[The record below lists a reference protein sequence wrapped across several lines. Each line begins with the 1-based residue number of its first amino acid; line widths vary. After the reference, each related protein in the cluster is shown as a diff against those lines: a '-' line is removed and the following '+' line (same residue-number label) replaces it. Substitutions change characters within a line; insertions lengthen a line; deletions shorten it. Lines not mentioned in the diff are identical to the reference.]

1 MSHPTGKT
9 ASALKKITESLTF
22 RTIIIAIITLTMF
35 IPLAMVDDIVR
46 ERGHRFNNVIHQIAS
61 VWGEPQT
68 LTGPILAVPYVDRVL
83 TVETVTD
90 KSGDTRT
97 ISKDVYTD
105 HTMILLPEELN
116 IEGKLQEEYR
126 KRGIYESL
134 VYVSE
139 LNLKGHF
146 NIRPLQNACSDDCK
160 IKWDEAWIAT
170 GLTDTK
176 AINEASRLSWDNTSV
191 SISPGTQL
199 PNLISNGFHAPLKG
213 IEPESPLPEFKIRLS
228 INGSSGIRFAP
239 LGEVTIAE
247 FSSAWPHPSFQGG
260 VLPKEKKI
268 SAEGFS
274 ARWQIPNLARNY
286 PQHWELSNKPS
297 TMLNDFVAGVDLFE
311 PVTLY
316 SKISRS
322 TKYGILFIALT
333 FITFLIFEL
342 TTKTRPH
349 FVQYILVGLA
359 MSLFYLIL
367 LSLAEHI
374 AFLHAYIAASAT
386 TIILISAY
394 AFAILKSKARAFLF
408 FMLLVGLYAVLYTL
422 LHLEDFALLT
432 GTALLLV
439 VTTVLMFVTRHTH
452 RSATLKEQSKYLYQ
466 TIQSIK
472 RHKNQPPNL
481 PAAPVKA
488 TPSEKQNN
496 DAESDKSK
504 QEEDEDSSVSES
516 APPEKEID
524 EDSST
529 LKSDPTENELA
540 EDSNVKEKPDAN
552 DKPKD

>member
-1 MSHPTGKT
+1 MSNPTGRT
-9 ASALKKITESLTF
+9 VSALKKLTHSLTF

-35 IPLAMVDDIVR
+35 MPLAMVDDIVR
-46 ERGHRFNNVIHQIAS
+46 ERGQRFNSVINQIAA

-68 LTGPILAVPYVDRVL
+68 VTGPILAVPYVDRVS
-83 TVETVTD
+83 TVQTVTD
-90 KSGDTRT
+90 KSGDSRT
-97 ISKDVYTD
+97 ISKDVFTD
-105 HTMILLPEELN
+105 HTMILLPEELT
-116 IEGKLQEEYR
+116 IKGELQEEYR

-134 VYVSE
+134 VYVSD
-139 LNLKGHF
+139 LNLSGHF
-146 NIRPLQNACSDDCK
+146 NIRPLQNACNDACT
-160 IKWDEAWIAT
+160 IAWDKAWIAT

-191 SISPGTQL
+191 SINPGTQL
-199 PNLISNGFHAPLKG
+199 PSLISSGFHAPLKG

-268 SAEGFS
+268 SSEGFS

-286 PQHWELSNKPS
+286 PQYWELDKKPNR
-297 TMLNDFVAGVDLFE
+297 MLEDFVAGVDLFE

-374 AFLHAYIAASAT
+374 VFLYAYIAASAT
-386 TIILISAY
+386 TILLISAY
-394 AFAILKSKARAFLF
+394 AFAILKSKARAFF
-408 FMLLVGLYAVLYTL
+408 FFLLLVGLYAVLYTL

-432 GTALLLV
+432 GTALLLI
-439 VTTVLMFVTRHTH
+439 VTTVLMYVTRNTH
-452 RSATLKEQSKYLYQ
+452 RAATVKEQSKYVVE
-466 TIQSIK
+466 TMQSIK
-472 RHKNQPPNL
+472 KQKHEQADARQASTQKS
-481 PAAPVKA
+481 
-488 TPSEKQNN
+488 TPMST
-496 DAESDKSK
+496 
-504 QEEDEDSSVSES
+504 
-516 APPEKEID
+516 PPEDTPDI
-524 EDSST
+524 
-529 LKSDPTENELA
+529 KSDR
-540 EDSNVKEKPDAN
+540 S
-552 DKPKD
+552 